1 MTRKRLM
8 VRSSISTVPRCT
20 FSARARKML
29 RRPIASA
36 PMAQGSN
43 G

>member
-8 VRSSISTVPRCT
+8 VRLSISTVPRCT
-20 FSARARKML
+20 FSARAQDAQAADRQ
-29 RRPIASA
+29 RADG
-36 PMAQGSN
+36 QGSN